1 MAMKLKT
8 LKKEGFNFNFSRM
21 NATLVICLGI
31 FSTILISEA
40 LSCDIQPVTFTVQS
54 YQQIDRKCTLEVYW
68 KLIGSVKSLPISCDD
83 KSFFNQHQ
91 KTMLSQTD

>member
-21 NATLVICLGI
+21 NATIVICLGI

-40 LSCDIQPVTFTVQS
+40 LSCDIQ
-54 YQQIDRKCTLEVYW
+54 
-68 KLIGSVKSLPISCDD
+68 
-83 KSFFNQHQ
+83 
-91 KTMLSQTD
+91 